1 MGGLPFWEY
10 VSQFRSQ
17 LIADTQ
23 AHFLISIYVILT
35 AAALGLLIAI
45 LSYRSSIASSTVI
58 GASSVF
64 FTLPSIAL
72 FGLMVP
78 ILGLGLATAF
88 PVLVLYALLPIIRN
102 AIVGLQSVDADMV
115 DAAKGIGMSRFR
127 ILWQIEIP
135 IAWPIIMTGV
145 RVAAQLTVGLV
156 AIGAFVLAPGLGKPI
171 INSLSSLGS
180 VNIQNQAVSATIL
193 VLILALVIDLIFV
206 VIRRVTTPRGLRV

>member
-10 VSQFRSQ
+10 VSQYRSD

-23 AHFLISIYVILT
+23 AHLLVSIYVIIT
-35 AAALGLLIAI
+35 AAALGLLIAV
-45 LSYRSSIASSTVI
+45 LSYRSSIGSSLVV
-58 GASSVF
+58 GSSSVF

-78 ILGLGLATAF
+78 ILGLGLKTAF

-102 AIVGLQSVDADMV
+102 AIVGLQSVDDQMV

-127 ILWQIEIP
+127 ILWQVELP
-135 IAWPIIMTGV
+135 IAWPVIMTGV

-156 AIGAFVLAPGLGKPI
+156 VIGSFVLAPGLGKPI
-171 INSLSSLGS
+171 INSLSGLGS
-180 VNIQNQAVSATIL
+180 ANTLNQAISATIL
-193 VLILALVIDLIFV
+193 VLLLALVIDLVFV
-206 VIRRVTTPRGLRV
+206 FIRRITTPRGLRV

>member
-10 VSQFRSQ
+10 VSQFRSS

-23 AHFLISIYVILT
+23 AHFLISIYVIIT
-35 AAALGLLIAI
+35 AAALGLIIAV
-45 LSYRSSIASSTVI
+45 LSYRSSIASSAVV

-78 ILGLGLATAF
+78 IFGLGLATAF

-102 AIVGLQSVDADMV
+102 AIVGLQSVDADMI

-127 ILWQIEIP
+127 ILWQVELP
-135 IAWPIIMTGV
+135 IAWPIIMTGM

-156 AIGAFVLAPGLGKPI
+156 VIGAFVLAPGLGSPI
-171 INSLSSLGS
+171 INALSGLGS
-180 VNIQNQAVSATIL
+180 ANTQNKAISGTVL
-193 VLILALVIDLIFV
+193 VLLLALVIDLVFV
-206 VIRRVTTPRGLRV
+206 FIRRITTPRGLRV